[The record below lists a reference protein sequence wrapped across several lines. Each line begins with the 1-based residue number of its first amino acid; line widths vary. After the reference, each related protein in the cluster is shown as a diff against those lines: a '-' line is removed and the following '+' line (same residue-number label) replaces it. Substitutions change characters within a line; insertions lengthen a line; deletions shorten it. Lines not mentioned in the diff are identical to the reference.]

1 MNNLEIDLK
10 AQESVFLGGD
20 TRNILEVNYE
30 EETHKFNFKM
40 LMRAVRVISSLA
52 LITSLYFVIATKST
66 YSFVFSAIFIIT
78 TSVSKLLQ
86 EEYYPSKKAMVHI
99 CIVSGL
105 FIILGITA
113 FFCGFEEDG
122 IAYMVTAIWYFFF
135 RIN

>member
-20 TRNILEVNYE
+20 TRNISEDNYE
-30 EETHKFNFKM
+30 QGTHKFNFKM
-40 LMRAVRVISSLA
+40 LMRAVRVICSLA

-66 YSFVFSAIFIIT
+66 YSFVFSAIFMIT

-86 EEYYPSKKAMVHI
+86 EEYNPSKKAMVHI

-113 FFCGFEEDG
+113 FCCGFEEDG
-122 IAYMVTAIWYFFF
+122 SAYMVTAIWYFFF
-135 RIN
+135 RTN

>member
-20 TRNILEVNYE
+20 TRNILEDNYE
-30 EETHKFNFKM
+30 QETHEFNFKM

-113 FFCGFEEDG
+113 FCCGFEEDKRASTLFLFNYK
-122 IAYMVTAIWYFFF
+122 IV
-135 RIN
+135 